1 MCFLSLTGK
10 MNGVILGTWNCVKVG
25 VYELLLGYWYIDIL
39 LIWILP
45 SEIQR
50 IISNYQIKK

>member
-1 MCFLSLTGK
+1 
-10 MNGVILGTWNCVKVG
+10 MNGVILGTWNCVRVG